1 MKTIILKFFFCLVIL
16 TPTLYANV
24 PEENLTQCINLPVE
38 YNTLNIP
45 TTKLMING
53 ESIEFVIDL
62 GKKQALTLD
71 KTLVKSLTDDS
82 VDFYNISHSDLTGEH
97 SKIQTGTLPAVILNG
112 MLFENI
118 GFDIYSPWGLWM
130 NTNAQKNNLPN
141 NTIGRDLFLNKKGIL
156 YYSRQNKNL
165 HWCKTDHVDLEKIS
179 KNIIWLPLNENEEG
193 IHLTTQHQGKELDF
207 VLDSAATV
215 TLIKPYPW
223 INFKANNTH
232 PETKD
237 LVYINDL
244 YVNNHPITTLAYKYS
259 LPNDFNADGL
269 IGDSFFQH
277 TDLII
282 DTVNNKLGL
291 ALLDMK
297 D

>member
-1 MKTIILKFFFCLVIL
+1 MTLSS
-16 TPTLYANV
+16 TLYANTSE
-24 PEENLTQCINLPVE
+24 PNLTQCINLPIE

-45 TTKLMING
+45 TTHLRING
-53 ESIEFVIDL
+53 KNVEFVIDL

-71 KTLVKSLTDDS
+71 KALAESLTNGS
-82 VDFYNISHSDLTGEH
+82 VDFHTISHIDLTGEH

-112 MLFENI
+112 MLFQNLD
-118 GFDIYSPWGLWM
+118 FDIYAPWGLWM
-130 NTNAQKNNLPN
+130 NTNAQENNLPN

-156 YYSRQNKNL
+156 YYSRHNKNL
-165 HWCKTDHVDLEKIS
+165 HWCKSNDVDFDKMS
-179 KNIIWLPLNENEEG
+179 KDIIWMPLNEDKEG
-193 IHLTTQHQGKELDF
+193 IHLTAMHQNKELDF

-223 INFKANNTH
+223 IDFKENDVH

-244 YVNNHPITTLAYKYS
+244 HINNNAITTLAYKY
-259 LPNDFNADGL
+259 PFPDDFTSDGL

-282 DTVNNKLGL
+282 DTINNKLGL
-291 ALLDMK
+291 VLLDAQ